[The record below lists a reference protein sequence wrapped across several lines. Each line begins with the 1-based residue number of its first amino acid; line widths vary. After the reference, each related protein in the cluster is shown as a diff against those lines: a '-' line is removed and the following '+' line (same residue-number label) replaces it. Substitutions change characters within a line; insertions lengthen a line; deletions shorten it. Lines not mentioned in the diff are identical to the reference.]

1 MYTVSRACSRSTDR
15 PSRWRNA
22 THIIA
27 VLGWIAAVAVDLAA
41 QAPPPRNLRMVAGGT
56 VSLNGLSVGGPASV
70 AIGQTVQ
77 YTVQATDTNG
87 STISVNSGA
96 VWSTSN
102 SGLATISQSGV
113 LTALAT
119 GTVTV
124 RATYQGLTA
133 QFATTL
139 ASTTASSPYGP
150 QSTITCP
157 AGAVSIT
164 PGQSIQGVVNFYPG
178 TTTFCLRAGVHYVTS
193 SITPKTGNTFVG
205 EYGAILDGSNWSTT
219 DTTQAAFRAH
229 NENIDYVTI
238 RNLVIRKMPQKGIH
252 TFYWLSPD
260 HWTVENNEIT
270 GSHTGIQFADQSM
283 IRNNYI
289 HHNYGNP
296 SGATPAERG
305 GGYVGYYASNTILE
319 NNEIAY
325 NGKEQKSMESTNV
338 TFRNNFVHHNQ
349 GDGIWYDG
357 GNPGALVEGN
367 RVEDNAGNGIF
378 YEASAGSIIRNN
390 TIRRSG
396 DTGVF
401 VSTSQN
407 AEIYGNALENN
418 FRAITYFVNCGAMVG
433 RTIDLQNNWAHDNI
447 IRVGAESGVFATGI
461 SYTADCTP
469 AQVATYHS
477 GAKNLRFSHNTYYV
491 PDVGGWY
498 WLWNG
503 MKQWFPWQSLSQD
516 VDGVVR

>member
-1 MYTVSRACSRSTDR
+1 
-15 PSRWRNA
+15 
-22 THIIA
+22 
-27 VLGWIAAVAVDLAA
+27 AA

-178 TTTFCLRAGVHYVTS
+178 ATTFCLRAGVHTVTS
-193 SITPKTGNTFVG
+193 SVTPKTGNTFVG
-205 EYGAILDGSNWSTT
+205 EYGAVLDGSNWSTS

-229 NENIDYVTI
+229 NQDIDYVTI
-238 RNLVIRKMPQKGIH
+238 RNLVIRNMPQKGIQAY
-252 TFYWLSPD
+252 YWMAD
-260 HWTVENNEIT
+260 HWTIESNEIAANK
-270 GSHTGIQFADQSM
+270 TGIVFPNNSM
-283 IRNNYI
+283 VRNNYI
-289 HHNYGNP
+289 HHNFGDP
-296 SGATPAERG
+296 SSADASLRG
-305 GGYVGYYASNTILE
+305 GGYVGYYATHTTFE
-319 NNEIAY
+319 NNEISY
-325 NGKEQKSMESTNV
+325 NGKEQKVMESVGV
-338 TFRNNFVHHNQ
+338 TFRNNLVHHNQ
-349 GDGIWYDG
+349 ADGIWFDG
-357 GNPGALVEGN
+357 GNPDALIEGN
-367 RVEDNAGNGIF
+367 QVEDNARNGIF
-378 YEASAGSIIRNN
+378 YEASNGSIIRNN
-390 TIRRSG
+390 TVRRNG

-401 VSTSQN
+401 ISTSQN
-407 AEIYGNALENN
+407 AQIYSNTLENN
-418 FRAITYFVNCGAMVG
+418 FRAITYFVDCGAVADPT
-433 RTIDLQNNWAHDNI
+433 RSLDLANNVAHDNS
-447 IRVGAESGVFATGI
+447 IRVGPQAGAFGSGF
-461 SYTADCTP
+461 SYTASCT
-469 AQVATYHS
+469 A
-477 GAKNLRFSHNTYYV
+477 
-491 PDVGGWY
+491 
-498 WLWNG
+498 
-503 MKQWFPWQSLSQD
+503 
-516 VDGVVR
+516 